1 MINESRVKKIML
13 GRIFRLASIVCFTS
27 FGAGAIIFPTLAQSL
42 PAAPLGDTANQET
55 EDNEDFRPLAQPD
68 SLLSFEGAQRLMN
81 EATEAINKENYALAT
96 EKLQQARR
104 VFNQLSN
111 YYLKLASIF
120 SGIDPKIVES
130 QRSNALKTGQMRD
143 EATYK
148 LALVHRV
155 QNQAELAVP
164 LLIQVI
170 ESQNPSSE
178 LGKKSYQQ
186 LYELGFVDNP
196 LSDSSSPSARN

>member
-1 MINESRVKKIML
+1 MMIRSFSL
-13 GRIFRLASIVCFTS
+13 GCLASLW
-27 FGAGAIIFPTLAQSL
+27 AGAIMLPALAQL
-42 PAAPLGDTANQET
+42 PQDSPS
-55 EDNEDFRPLAQPD
+55 DNPESESSEQDDLRPLAQAD
-68 SLLSFEGAQRLMN
+68 SLLSFEGAQRLMK
-81 EATEAINKENYALAT
+81 EASAAINSENYEQAA

-111 YYLKLASIF
+111 YYLKLATIF

-143 EATYK
+143 QATYQ
-148 LALVHRV
+148 LALVHRA
-155 QNQAELAVP
+155 QNKPELSVP

-186 LYELGFVDNP
+186 LYELGFVD
-196 LSDSSSPSARN
+196 SPISEPEPATPAASN

>member
-1 MINESRVKKIML
+1 MVKMMIRCFSL
-13 GRIFRLASIVCFTS
+13 GCLASLW
-27 FGAGAIIFPTLAQSL
+27 AGAIMLPALAQL
-42 PAAPLGDTANQET
+42 PQDSPS
-55 EDNEDFRPLAQPD
+55 DNPEAESSEQDDLRPLAQAD
-68 SLLSFEGAQRLMN
+68 SLLSFEGAQRLMK
-81 EATEAINKENYALAT
+81 EASAAINSENYEQAA

-111 YYLKLASIF
+111 YYLKLATIF

-143 EATYK
+143 QATYQ
-148 LALVHRV
+148 LALVHRA
-155 QNQAELAVP
+155 QNKPELSVP

-186 LYELGFVDNP
+186 LYELGFVD
-196 LSDSSSPSARN
+196 SPISEPEPATPAASN

>member
-1 MINESRVKKIML
+1 MIRSFSL
-13 GRIFRLASIVCFTS
+13 GCLASLW
-27 FGAGAIIFPTLAQSL
+27 AGAIMLPALAQL
-42 PAAPLGDTANQET
+42 PQDSPS
-55 EDNEDFRPLAQPD
+55 DNPESESSEQDDLRPLAQAD
-68 SLLSFEGAQRLMN
+68 SLLSFEGAQRLMK
-81 EATEAINKENYALAT
+81 EASAAINSENYEQAA

-111 YYLKLASIF
+111 YYLKLATIF

-143 EATYK
+143 QATYQ
-148 LALVHRV
+148 LALVHRA
-155 QNQAELAVP
+155 QNKPELSVP

-186 LYELGFVDNP
+186 LYELGFVD
-196 LSDSSSPSARN
+196 SPISEPEPATPAASN